1 MPVQTP
7 LLSPTPKGYL
17 ERVNYI
23 AKLKA
28 SWNKLVFQAKN
39 NKFKYAIYWQTQIK
53 HELYSLSVSTTLGY
67 QLHCSYTDKQIQHQL
82 DRTQLGLMIA
92 II

>member
-23 AKLKA
+23 AKLEA

-53 HELYSLSVSTTLGY
+53 HELYSLCLNHFRLPTSLLIHRQTNVVS
-67 QLHCSYTDKQIQHQL
+67 I
-82 DRTQLGLMIA
+82 R
-92 II
+92 

>member
-7 LLSPTPKGYL
+7 LLSSTSKGYL
-17 ERVNYI
+17 EKVNYL

-39 NKFKYAIYWQTQIK
+39 NKFKYGIYWQTQIK
-53 HELYSLSVSTTLGY
+53 HELYSLSLNHFRLSTSLFIYRQANTVS
-67 QLHCSYTDKQIQHQL
+67 I
-82 DRTQLGLMIA
+82 R
-92 II
+92 